1 MNQYKILCEI
11 RKDCK
16 WHLRNAL
23 RGLWGG
29 VMKSQVFLS
38 GINGTEMMK
47 ELAVKDLREPM
58 KQSTELI
65 MCKFWGGY
73 VKLSVG

>member
-1 MNQYKILCEI
+1 
-11 RKDCK
+11 
-16 WHLRNAL
+16 
-23 RGLWGG
+23 
-29 VMKSQVFLS
+29 MKSQVFLS

-65 MCKFWGGY
+65 MCKF
-73 VKLSVG
+73 